1 MIFYDMMG
9 RIIQSYEVLYY
20 QLGYLDNEVIK
31 FLELGEGDNW
41 KA

>member
-31 FLELGEGDNW
+31 FSQLGEGDNW